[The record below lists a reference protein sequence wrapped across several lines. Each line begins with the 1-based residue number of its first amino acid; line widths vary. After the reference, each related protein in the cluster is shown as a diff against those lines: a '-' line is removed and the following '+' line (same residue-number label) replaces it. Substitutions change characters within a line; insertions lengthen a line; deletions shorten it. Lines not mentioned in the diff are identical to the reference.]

1 MMHFKLE
8 QAINKSSRA
17 FIIHGRGLCSVQTA
31 EKYLMLLSFYSHP
44 HPSAGLLL
52 RTHSPGT

>member
-1 MMHFKLE
+1 MMHLKLE
-8 QAINKSSRA
+8 QAINESSHA

-31 EKYLMLLSFYSHP
+31 EKSLMLLSFYSPP

-52 RTHSPGT
+52 KTHWPGT